1 MAKASLWERIK
12 TKVKQWV
19 SGGSSKPK
27 ASAPKP
33 RVRYNNPQA
42 RNQTVSSRTSNRG
55 RVLIDVDDKKEE
67 KRVADAFKAK
77 TRETQ
82 DMTAAFKKQATPDP
96 KIEAAKKSRAEMRK
110 KLEAKKQERKEWHEA
125 TNNRFNVGEKGI
137 SAEERKRRR
146 QNVKMQTR
154 DEKTAVKEAE
164 HTMKWH
170 GKEESFARGAL
181 SGATFG
187 ASDLAAKKLT
197 KGEARKAEEV
207 YQKNKSKGWET
218 AGEVVGSLA
227 SFGATAGATDAL
239 GEKIISKAA
248 PRAAEKLAERQFI
261 KNAAKKSVTKA
272 VEKGTVKGA
281 TKELIEQVGKDRA
294 KKIVNAVG
302 NDIVQNATT
311 GLLYDFN
318 KASTEYEVG
327 TPEWWREMGK
337 SAAFNAAITGAV
349 GVGSAV
355 SGNKQL
361 VKGAAEKV
369 VDRARARATL
379 SPKRLNLED
388 LAPNTVS
395 QPRPQNRIAPRIG
408 ESIEDRIARVNAE
421 RLGAR
426 ADDVV
431 ETATKTVDDVRPA
444 ATDEAA
450 ETIARNAEEVS
461 AEKIASRKP
470 TKNEKLRD
478 ELRAERESLQ
488 AEYEDA
494 MENGGDIEGILAD
507 MQETDAR
514 IKDLDYKIAKADKAR
529 EAKANSGKAVP
540 PEAKAGT
547 KATPPNSNTAKETV
561 EEAATDGFEPKMR
574 GRYDHLNEGLKKET
588 EGAVGVRKGSIIA
601 EERASEEERKRIIKE
616 AGAEINQVIKD
627 AHENAIHGGD
637 FTYKVLSQGQR
648 DKMFFDSYN
657 TVRNSDNVAQVVE
670 ELENKMDK
678 ILRESET
685 NPWGMTDQIT
695 LKDLSDMLAVEQ
707 VYRDAGKALPPEY
720 EEILTRLITLQGT
733 QYGQGNR
740 GRYLILKERSPRFR
754 ETLLTKDTAKY
765 IDNVFGEDR
774 LKDINRS
781 LDKNHGEKNYLEN
794 ELKRIADYENT
805 FADLPAEE
813 RQAAADRAYR
823 ELQKDILR
831 NAKMTA
837 WDAINL
843 YRHTGMLSALATGG
857 RNILGNVSQFLM
869 RELSDK
875 ATYFAERGLAKA
887 GGLTDDFAP
896 TTVLTYKGK
905 DSRKLANHLT
915 SGAVGKLTKTDDA
928 YFNKFADKEYAR
940 KITDVINDA
949 VADMM
954 NIEKYETNAQKGAD
968 YVAETAGEKAVKGFA
983 WLPRKATK
991 AVNFMLNEPDS
1002 WFVETRF
1009 RKGLMRYLEANGITD
1024 SASLAGK
1031 ENILK
1036 DAIEH
1041 AKGQALE
1048 DTYKKANRVTSFLE
1062 KIRSS
1067 GLKHDDNVWRNLAK
1081 KGAMITLDAELPYL
1095 KVPVNV
1101 GINTIKYSP
1110 INIVKSLVDANT
1122 AIRRGDAKALSA
1134 AAEEL
1139 SKGLTGTGLATLGF
1153 LLNCDEQDSDDS
1165 SGFIAKAQDAL
1176 KEYGIKDYSLK
1187 VGDHVYDISNIGQG
1201 ATQLLMGTRAAEVI
1215 NENGG
1220 APKGF
1225 LDKLDLVRECFA
1237 APIDSIAEMG
1247 ILDNALGVIDA
1258 FSNEGDY
1265 EKGFSERFGDAATG
1279 IGWDYAGQF
1288 IPQPLRGV
1296 ARGATSSDL
1305 DMGVRKGEDVS
1316 TTQRRLQSNVN
1327 KFVGAI
1333 PYVNEQV
1340 LPHKVD
1346 SHGNYVN
1353 ERKTNQDK
1361 LKAVLNNTVNP
1372 VRATKVHIP
1381 EADKI
1386 EMSVKKEN
1394 GKPFKPN
1401 GFDPK
1406 REYKSGI
1413 GQGKYKEIIDLTGKE
1428 REQVARAAKNSGY
1441 DMADALVRKGMF
1453 GDRLGNRAQSILKN
1467 IPDDEEKAREM
1478 LFSTP
1483 EWKNLDNDEKNK
1495 YLEVMYGQGKNGAN
1509 NRGVE
1514 RARKAEAYI
1523 GVAGNSEGD
1532 FRYQNDLN
1540 WHYQQKYEDNG
1551 FAELG
1556 IDKGTYADTIQ
1567 SIYDSSHKWD
1577 EEKQKNVDTPNSAK
1591 KVKAGILAIEGLS
1604 PEQRVAIYQAIRG
1617 KRNGFGWYDWDGI
1630 SSGGGYRRRGYRRG
1644 WRHYGHGG
1652 GGSKAKAL
1660 KQSNF
1665 KATKRTYKD
1674 TAASLKSSSSRSKGL
1689 SSTASTVKIEP
1700 PKVKF
1705 KKYEV

>member
-1 MAKASLWERIK
+1 MGIWQKIK
-12 TKVKQWV
+12 STVKKWLG
-19 SGGSSKPK
+19 GGSKSTK
-27 ASAPKP
+27 ATPP
-33 RVRYNNPQA
+33 RTRVTHSNPQA
-42 RNQTVSSRTSNRG
+42 RNQTQVSRGRG
-55 RVLIDVDDKKEE
+55 RVVVDVDDEKEKKRVERENVFKAVRREAKDITASLKKES
-67 KRVADAFKAK
+67 A
-77 TRETQ
+77 
-82 DMTAAFKKQATPDP
+82 PDP
-96 KIEAAKKSRAEMRK
+96 KVEAAKKSRAEMRK
-110 KLEAKKQERKEWHEA
+110 KLDAKKQERKEWHEA

-137 SAEERKRRR
+137 SEEERKRRR
-146 QNVKMQTR
+146 QNVKTR
-154 DEKTAVKEAE
+154 AWDEKTAVKEAE

-197 KGEARKAEEV
+197 KGEAKKAEEV
-207 YQKNKSKGWET
+207 YQKNKHKGYEV

-227 SFGATAGATDAL
+227 SFGGTAGLTDRL
-239 GEKIISKAA
+239 GEKVISKAA
-248 PRAAEKLAERQFI
+248 PKAAERLAEKKLIQ
-261 KNAAKKSVTKA
+261 NAAKKSVTKA
-272 VEKGTVKGA
+272 VEKGSVKGA

-327 TPEWWREMGK
+327 SPEWWREMGK
-337 SAAFNAAITGAV
+337 SAAFNAAITGVV
-349 GVGSAV
+349 GAGSALTGGKRLV
-355 SGNKQL
+355 SE
-361 VKGAAEKV
+361 AAGKV
-369 VDRARARATL
+369 ADRARARAMP
-379 SPKRLNLED
+379 SPKRLNIED
-388 LAPNTVS
+388 LSPDAIR
-395 QPRPQNRIAPRIG
+395 QPRPRNRVVPRIG

-431 ETATKTVDDVRPA
+431 ETATKTVDDVRPT
-444 ATDEAA
+444 ATDEAP

-494 MENGGDIEGILAD
+494 MENGGDIEGVLAD

-514 IKDLDYKIAKADKAR
+514 IKDLDYKIAKTDKAR
-529 EAKANSGKAVP
+529 EAKANGGKAVP
-540 PEAKAGT
+540 PEAKAET
-547 KATPPNSNTAKETV
+547 KATPPNGDTAKEAAE
-561 EEAATDGFEPKMR
+561 EEAADGFEPKMR
-574 GRYDHLNEGLKKET
+574 GRYDHLNAGLKKET
-588 EGAVGVRKGSIIA
+588 EGKVGVRKGSIIA

-616 AGAEINQVIKD
+616 AGTEINQVIKD

-648 DKMFFDSYN
+648 DEMFFDSYN
-657 TVRNSDNVAQVVE
+657 TVRNSDNVGQVVE

-720 EEILTRLITLQGT
+720 EEIMTRLITLQGT

-754 ETLLTKDTAKY
+754 ETLLTKNTAKY

-774 LKDINRS
+774 LKDISRS

-805 FADLPAEE
+805 FANLPADE
-813 RQAAADRAYR
+813 RQAAADRAYK

-831 NAKMTA
+831 NAKMTV

-857 RNILGNVSQFLM
+857 RNILGNASQFLM

-875 ATYFAERGLAKA
+875 ATYFAERGLANA
-887 GGLTDDFAP
+887 SGLADDFTP

-905 DSRKLANHLT
+905 DSRKLANSLT

-928 YFNKFADKEYAR
+928 YFDKFADKEYAR
-940 KITDVINDA
+940 KITDVVNDA

-954 NIEKYETNAQKGAD
+954 NIEKYETHAQKGVD

-1024 SASLAGK
+1024 SATLAGK
-1031 ENILK
+1031 ENVLR

-1067 GLKHDDNVWRNLAK
+1067 GLKHDDNLWRNLAK

-1110 INIVKSLVDANT
+1110 INIVKSVVDANT
-1122 AIRRGDAKALSA
+1122 AIRRGDVKALSK

-1139 SKGLTGTGLATLGF
+1139 SKGLTGTALATIGF
-1153 LLNCDEQDSDDS
+1153 LLNCDEQDDEASN
-1165 SGFIAKAQDAL
+1165 GFIAKARDEL

-1201 ATQLLMGTRAAEVI
+1201 ATQLLMGTRAAEIV

-1220 APKGF
+1220 VPKGF

-1237 APIDSIAEMG
+1237 APVDSIAEMG
-1247 ILDNALGVIDA
+1247 ILDNALGIIDA

-1265 EKGFSERFGDAATG
+1265 EKGFAERVGDAATS

-1296 ARGATSSDL
+1296 ARGTTSSDL
-1305 DMGVRKGEDVS
+1305 DMGVRRGEDV
-1316 TTQRRLQSNVN
+1316 TPTQRRLQSNVN

-1333 PYVNEQV
+1333 PVVNEKV

-1353 ERKTNQDK
+1353 ERKTNQEK

-1372 VRATKVHIP
+1372 IRATKVHIP

-1386 EMSVKKEN
+1386 ELSVKDEN

-1401 GFDPK
+1401 GFDRK
-1406 REYKSGI
+1406 REYKTGI
-1413 GQGKYKEIIDLTGKE
+1413 GQGKYKETIDLTGKE
-1428 REQVARAAKNSGY
+1428 REQVARAAKHSGY
-1441 DMADALVRKGMF
+1441 DMANALVKKGMF
-1453 GDRLGNRAQSILKN
+1453 GDRLGDRAQEILRSV
-1467 IPDDEEKAREM
+1467 PDDEEKAREM
-1478 LFSTP
+1478 FFSTP
-1483 EWKNLDNDEKNK
+1483 EWKRLSNEEKNK
-1495 YLEVMYGQGKNGAN
+1495 YLNILYGQGGGTN
-1509 NRGVE
+1509 NRMGVE
-1514 RARKAEAYI
+1514 RTRKAEAYI

-1540 WHYQQKYEDNG
+1540 WQYQKKYEDNN
-1551 FAELG
+1551 FAALG
-1556 IDKGTYADTIQ
+1556 IDKGTYADVIQ
-1567 SIYDSSHKWD
+1567 AIYDSNHKWD
-1577 EEKQKNVDTPNSAK
+1577 EEKQKNIDTPNSAR
-1591 KVKAGILAIEGLS
+1591 KVKAGILAIAGLT

-1630 SSGGGYRRRGYRRG
+1630 SAGGGYYRRGYRR

-1652 GGSKAKAL
+1652 GGSKARAL

-1674 TAASLKSSSSRSKGL
+1674 TAAMLKTTSSRSKGL
-1689 SSTASTVKIEP
+1689 STASPVKVEP

-1705 KKYEV
+1705 KRYDV